1 MGKGWESEWVAMRD
15 YNLLLPLAPE
25 TSFLPEFAYKGEET
39 EYKEKFGRHGRAY
52 RGEKYY

>member
-1 MGKGWESEWVAMRD
+1 MRD